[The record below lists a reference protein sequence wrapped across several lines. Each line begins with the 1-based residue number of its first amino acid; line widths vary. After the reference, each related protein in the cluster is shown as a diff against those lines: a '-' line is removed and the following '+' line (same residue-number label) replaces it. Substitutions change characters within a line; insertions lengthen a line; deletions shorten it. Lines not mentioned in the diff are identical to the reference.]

1 MMYNQHVCASTN
13 LYLWMSQLNMVAHFP
28 VFTASNNLEVFHV
41 ALCICCTHGVC
52 VCMCVREW
60 KQGRQR
66 CFMDKKVSSLMS
78 GLIPLNLF
86 SLFES
91 KLIIASVNDGVIKK
105 YYNSD
110 AMHTQRLLLLSFHL
124 SPFIRLFS
132 LLFSFILPLPR
143 FSLSYSWTNSNRTS
157 VTSGK
162 NQRVLLLWMQI
173 SKIFSKNGWSAKETT
188 KKLFIIL

>member
-1 MMYNQHVCASTN
+1 MWLCASAAHTGCVSACVWESESKADKDV
-13 LYLWMSQLNMVAHFP
+13 LW
-28 VFTASNNLEVFHV
+28 
-41 ALCICCTHGVC
+41 I
-52 VCMCVREW
+52 
-60 KQGRQR
+60 
-66 CFMDKKVSSLMS
+66 KKVSSSMS

-105 YYNSD
+105 NITTVMQCTHKDCSYCHFICPPLSVCSPFYF
-110 AMHTQRLLLLSFHL
+110 LSFWA
-124 SPFIRLFS
+124 RL
-132 LLFSFILPLPR
+132 
-143 FSLSYSWTNSNRTS
+143 SLSYSWTNSNRTS